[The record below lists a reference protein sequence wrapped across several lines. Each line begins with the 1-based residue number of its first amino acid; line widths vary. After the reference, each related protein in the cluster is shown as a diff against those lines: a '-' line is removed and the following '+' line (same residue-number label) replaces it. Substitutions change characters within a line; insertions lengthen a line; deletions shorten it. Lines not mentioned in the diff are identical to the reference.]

1 MIFRNMTFEGVF
13 GAAEFVTLRTL
24 VAGRLEMFCLDV
36 ILDPG
41 GVPGAVVTQPALPAA
56 ILTPEH
62 VGPDLIIQLLKLR
75 INHNFTWGRAL
86 GGNAFCRPV

>member
-1 MIFRNMTFEGVF
+1 MTFEGVF

-24 VAGRLEMFCLDV
+24 VAGRLEMFGLDM

-41 GVPGAVVTQPALPAA
+41 GVPGAVVTQPALPPAL
-56 ILTPEH
+56 LTPRH

-75 INHNFTWGRAL
+75 INHNFTLGRAL

>member
-1 MIFRNMTFEGVF
+1 MTFEGVF
-13 GAAEFVTLRTL
+13 GAAELVTLRTL
-24 VAGRLEMFCLDV
+24 VAGSLKMFGLDM

-56 ILTPEH
+56 ILTPRH

-75 INHNFTWGRAL
+75 INHNFTWGRVL